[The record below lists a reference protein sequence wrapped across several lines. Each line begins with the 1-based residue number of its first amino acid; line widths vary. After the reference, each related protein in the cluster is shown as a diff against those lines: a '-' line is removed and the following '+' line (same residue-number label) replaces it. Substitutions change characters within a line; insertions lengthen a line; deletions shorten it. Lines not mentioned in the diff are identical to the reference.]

1 MADVIIVGA
10 GPAGLTAGLYA
21 ARAGLSAVIYEKEL
35 PGGQAGRTDQVEN
48 YPGFPQGIGGP
59 ELCMAM
65 AEQAQR
71 AGARIEYAGVEEIDC
86 AGRRVRTAQG
96 WDSARQLILALGARP
111 RTLGAA
117 GEERLTGRGV
127 SYCATCDGAFYRQKQ
142 VAVIGGGNTA
152 GEEALYL
159 ANLGCHVLLVHRRD
173 ALRAEQAVAER
184 VLREE
189 RIEKLWNS
197 EVAAFEG
204 ERALEA
210 MTLKDGR
217 RVEVAAAF
225 VAAGRL
231 PETELVRGQLRLDEQ
246 GFILAGEDCRTEL
259 PGVFAAGDAHRKRL
273 RQIIT
278 AAADGAVAASQCL

>member
-1 MADVIIVGA
+1 M
-10 GPAGLTAGLYA
+10 
-21 ARAGLSAVIYEKEL
+21 
-35 PGGQAGRTDQVEN
+35 
-48 YPGFPQGIGGP
+48 
-59 ELCMAM
+59 
-65 AEQAQR
+65 
-71 AGARIEYAGVEEIDC
+71 
-86 AGRRVRTAQG
+86 
-96 WDSARQLILALGARP
+96 
-111 RTLGAA
+111 
-117 GEERLTGRGV
+117 

-259 PGVFAAGDAHRKRL
+259 PGVFAAGDARRKRL